1 MHATSLSDLILRSDE
16 SNPVDTRYFTGYST
30 VSIPT
35 WVEVHKHSSY
45 TNVVFNY
52 NGTHGEAVLSK
63 FGDFS
68 PIAYDADRK
77 YPRMTPIWDQPDPD
91 ISVVNQI
98 RKDLLQAIPMYELI
112 QAIPYEDAADV
123 GMSFYEPTTIVAVCL
138 QEQEYTADAVAR
150 FISKYLAECNGQQQA
165 MMDSIDDMMKQFG
178 ISGIKFV

>member
-1 MHATSLSDLILRSDE
+1 MYATSLSDLILRSDE
-16 SNPVDTRYFTGYST
+16 SNPVDTRYFTGHST

-52 NGTHGEAVLSK
+52 DGTHSEVILDR
-63 FGDFS
+63 FGDYS

-77 YPRMTPIWDQPDPD
+77 YPRITPIWDQPDPD
-91 ISVVNQI
+91 LAVIKQI
-98 RKDLLQAIPMYELI
+98 RTDMLAAIPMHELI

-123 GMSFYEPTTIVAVCL
+123 GMSFYEPTTIVAICL
-138 QEQEYTADAVAR
+138 HEQEYTVDAVAR

-165 MMDSIDDMMKQFG
+165 LMDSIDGLLGQFG
-178 ISGIKFV
+178 VTGIKFV